1 MASSTSCK
9 SCARLDA
16 SGHAKIKI
24 TRPTHEELKKLIDIL
39 SYAQIGEKYGVKGS
53 SVYDWIKRYEA
64 QERNINKQIEK
75 ACPLGPSD
83 PSVSSV

>member
-24 TRPTHEELKKLIDIL
+24 TKPSHEELKKLIDIL
-39 SYAQIGEKYGVKGS
+39 LMHRLMKNMELKDRLYMNGLKDTKHKQFLQMK
-53 SVYDWIKRYEA
+53 
-64 QERNINKQIEK
+64 NK
-75 ACPLGPSD
+75 
-83 PSVSSV
+83 